1 VIAQIEA
8 TRPAV
13 VCLGGLPASPRS
25 AHTRYLCKRLRARFP
40 DLRIIVGRWGLR
52 DSAAHAL
59 RHIEAAGADFVGR
72 SLVETRE
79 HLQRV
84 HALAPPTLAPP
95 PPPAAAAPAAASPAA
110 DDAGAPVGAPVSAPI
125 GA

>member
-1 VIAQIEA
+1 VLASEVIALIEE

-25 AHTRYLCKRLRARFP
+25 AHTRYLCKRIRSHFP

-52 DSAAHAL
+52 EGVTPVRRQL
-59 RHIEAAGADFVGR
+59 EAAGANFVGL

-79 HLQRV
+79 QLQRV
-84 HALAPPTLAPP
+84 HALEPPTF
-95 PPPAAAAPAAASPAA
+95 APAPAPA
-110 DDAGAPVGAPVSAPI
+110 EGVEAPVSAP
-125 GA
+125 ARA

>member
-1 VIAQIEA
+1 VYTE

-25 AHTRYLCKRLRARFP
+25 AHTRYLCKRIRSHFP

-52 DSAAHAL
+52 ESVAPVRRQL
-59 RHIEAAGADFVGR
+59 EAAGANFVGL

-79 HLQRV
+79 QLQRV
-84 HALAPPTLAPP
+84 HALEPPTFAP
-95 PPPAAAAPAAASPAA
+95 AAAPAE
-110 DDAGAPVGAPVSAPI
+110 GVEAPVSAP
-125 GA
+125 ARA